1 MRPRC
6 ILAGFVTLSVFLGAC
21 VVAAEPK
28 AGREVAALLREAS
41 REGIRIVFSDQLVP
55 PGLKVRSEPA
65 ATGTLESLREI
76 LASHG
81 LQLDELGAGSY
92 VVTRAPKPA
101 RSAPD
106 LVSVPPEQVQ
116 EIEVVASRYTLQS
129 PRVDEAFSLAGDELR
144 RQPTLFDDA
153 ARSVRRFPGTSGS
166 AMSSRTFVRGGAAD
180 ENLVLLD
187 GMPLENPFH
196 LQGLPADVSLIDPA
210 MLDRVELYSGV
221 WPVEYAGRTS
231 GLLDMR
237 TRRRAEDPG
246 GRFALGFVN
255 ASALLESPLPN
266 GRGDALVLARRGMLD
281 QVAKVVRKE
290 FGTPVFFDTFA
301 RVRYEL
307 SSGSEL
313 AFNALAAGDDID
325 LSDQDEAEVMSGESD
340 RRYFWL
346 THNKRWD
353 RIRSRTLAGHT
364 SFTEDR
370 NGERSGSAAELGVV
384 RDARRSHSTV
394 LKTDWDWEG
403 DRNSTLRWGA
413 AVRRERAD
421 FDYFR
426 DVTFPMEAAELF
438 GRPALSQSEI
448 GTSVTLREYE
458 AYAGLSQ
465 AIGAG
470 LAFDAGLHWS
480 RAEYSTGQS
489 DSHADPRIGVLCT
502 ISPQTRLRLS
512 WGEMTQTQ
520 AASELP
526 VERGQLRFDERS
538 RNRMTVLS
546 LEHEFDNGI
555 LLRAEAYNKS
565 VRHPQT
571 RVENVLNPIVLV
583 PELRVDRVIIDPD
596 VTRVAGLDLYATGS
610 LGRFDG
616 WLSYSWSH
624 ARDVIEG
631 NEVPR
636 AWDQLHALALGAST
650 VYRSWTLSG
659 VLTARSG
666 WPITQLIEFADPPGV
681 ALGKRASSSDA
692 RYLTLDLRAE
702 RRFDLGAG
710 SLHLALELANA
721 TGRENLCCSGL
732 DFERD
737 PSGTLIAREQRKF
750 WLPTVP
756 YASIAWEF

>member
-6 ILAGFVTLSVFLGAC
+6 LLAGFVTLSVFLSAC
-21 VVAAEPK
+21 ALAAEPK
-28 AGREVAALLREAS
+28 AGREVATLLREAA
-41 REGIRIVFSDQLVP
+41 REGIQIIFSDRLVP
-55 PGLKVRSEPA
+55 PGLKVRSEPTS
-65 ATGTLESLREI
+65 TGTLESLREI

-81 LQLDELGAGSY
+81 LQLDELAPGSY
-92 VVTRAPKPA
+92 VVTRAASPA
-101 RSAPD
+101 RSTPKPP
-106 LVSVPPEQVQ
+106 SVLPQQVQ

-129 PRVDEAFSLAGDELR
+129 PRVDEAFRLAGDELR

-166 AMSSRTFVRGGAAD
+166 TMSSRTFVRGGAAD

-221 WPVEYAGRTS
+221 WPVEYSGRTS

-237 TRRRAEDPG
+237 TRRPATDPG
-246 GRFALGFVN
+246 GRFAIGFVN
-255 ASALLESPLPN
+255 ASALLEAPLPN
-266 GRGDALVLARRGMLD
+266 GRGDVLVLGRRGMLD
-281 QVAKVVRKE
+281 QVARVVRRE
-290 FGTPVFFDTFA
+290 FGTPAFFDTFA
-301 RVRYEL
+301 RMRYDL
-307 SSGSEL
+307 SSGAGL
-313 AFNALAAGDDID
+313 TFNVLAAGDDID
-325 LSDQDEAEVMSGESD
+325 LSDQDNVEVMSGESD

-346 THNKRWD
+346 THDKRWD
-353 RIRSRTLAGHT
+353 RVRARTLVGHT

-370 NGERSGSAAELGVV
+370 NGERHESAAEFGVV
-384 RDARRSHSTV
+384 RDARRSHSTLV
-394 LKTDWDWEG
+394 KLDWEREG
-403 DRNSTLRWGA
+403 ESTLRWGA
-413 AVRRERAD
+413 AARREKAE

-426 DVTFPMEAAELF
+426 DVTFPMEAAGLF
-438 GRPALSQSEI
+438 GRPAVSQSEI
-448 GTSVTLREYE
+448 ATSVTLREYE
-458 AYAGLSQ
+458 AYVGLSRR
-465 AIGAG
+465 IGAG
-470 LAFDAGLHWS
+470 LALDAGLHWT
-480 RAEYSTGQS
+480 RAEYSKGQQ
-489 DSHADPRIGVLCT
+489 DSHADPRIGVLYSM
-502 ISPQTRLRLS
+502 SPQTRLRLS
-512 WGEMTQTQ
+512 WGEMTQTP

-526 VERGQLRFDERS
+526 VERGQLRFDERP
-538 RNRMTVLS
+538 RNRMSVLS

-565 VRHPQT
+565 IHRPQP

-583 PELRVDRVIIDPD
+583 PELRVDRVIVDPD

-624 ARDVIEG
+624 ARDVIDG

-636 AWDQLHALALGAST
+636 AWDQRHAFGFGLST
-650 VYRSWTLSG
+650 VYRAWTLSG

-666 WPITQLIEFADPPGV
+666 WPITQLIESADPPGI
-681 ALGKRASSSDA
+681 ALGKRASSNDG

-710 SLHLALELANA
+710 SLHLILELANA
-721 TGRENLCCSGL
+721 TGRENLCCSAL

-737 PSGTLIAREQRKF
+737 LSGTLIAREQRKF